1 LFLEAEMEESVSEE
15 KPGPIAHFI
24 VDGVEQSSTSE
35 EMTPTQ
41 ILNGA
46 GINPDTH
53 ALAKVTRGRVA
64 RCGDQPIRV
73 DGMEFVS
80 VPK

>member
-1 LFLEAEMEESVSEE
+1 MAESVQEE
-15 KPGPIAHFI
+15 KPGWIAHFI
-24 VDGVEQSSTSE
+24 VDGIEQSTTTE
-35 EMTPTQ
+35 EMTPHE

-53 ALAKVTRGRVA
+53 TLARVMRGRVA
-64 RCGDQPIRV
+64 RCDNQPIRIV

-80 VPK
+80 IPN